1 VPLATPSLRPCG
13 RPLPSAVGTSPAID
27 HSLSGNSQTWP
38 ARHAAVTRPTLLLLK
53 ELFCLCRGVSCSH
66 RADKPVRAISADTNL
81 DANLDLGIFMVAFMG
96 RVHGP
101 RSLHPV
107 GTFGTNDTTDANRW
121 VSHARVKRSDQS
133 CRRRHSQTQFVQRC
147 CAIRHRLSC
156 VPTRAN
162 VARSKAN
169 VARMKRNGHAWSL
182 NLCSRVI
189 FALNASIDSEAM
201 ALSPSV
207 KCCAHQPA
215 AGNDVA
221 TTKTRGCN
229 GDARDRQ
236 QHRFTMRSWGPELM
250 GAGGHGGS
258 AAAARARSH
267 GELTAQSAGDAR
279 AQTPRF
285 QCHAARL
292 HRAAGHRPVRP
303 K

>member
-1 VPLATPSLRPCG
+1 
-13 RPLPSAVGTSPAID
+13 
-27 HSLSGNSQTWP
+27 
-38 ARHAAVTRPTLLLLK
+38 
-53 ELFCLCRGVSCSH
+53 
-66 RADKPVRAISADTNL
+66 
-81 DANLDLGIFMVAFMG
+81 MG

-169 VARMKRNGHAWSL
+169 VARMKGNGHAWSL

-201 ALSPSV
+201 ALSASV

-236 QHRFTMRSWGPELM
+236 QHRFAMRSWGPELM
-250 GAGGHGGS
+250 GPEVMGGS